1 MNKWGVHTY
10 DLSQSSSSF
19 LSPSVLS
26 ALLKRIFG
34 SVAPHQL
41 VKITARVQAE
51 PRVRGLD
58 SMKSRVVVMWEPHS
72 DNPVSQALANSGV
85 LARLAIHVDNA
96 AYATGAF

>member
-10 DLSQSSSSF
+10 DLSQSSSS

-34 SVAPHQL
+34 SAGPHQL
-41 VKITARVQAE
+41 VKMTARVQAE

-72 DNPVSQALANSGV
+72 DNPVSRDLEAGSKIV
-85 LARLAIHVDNA
+85 LLITWVNIFFEEPD
-96 AYATGAF
+96 